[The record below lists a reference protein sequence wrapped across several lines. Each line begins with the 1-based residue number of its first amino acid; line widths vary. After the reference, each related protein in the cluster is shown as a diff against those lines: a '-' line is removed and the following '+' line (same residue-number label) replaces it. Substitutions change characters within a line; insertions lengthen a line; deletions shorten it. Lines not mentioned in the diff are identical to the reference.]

1 MYIAK
6 ENTQGAIRFITL
18 ATDIQIQ
25 ITLIIDNMVIML
37 MEKALL
43 KSIIT

>member
-6 ENTQGAIRFITL
+6 ENTQGAIRFINL
-18 ATDIQIQ
+18 AMDIHIQ

-37 MEKALL
+37 MEKAQL